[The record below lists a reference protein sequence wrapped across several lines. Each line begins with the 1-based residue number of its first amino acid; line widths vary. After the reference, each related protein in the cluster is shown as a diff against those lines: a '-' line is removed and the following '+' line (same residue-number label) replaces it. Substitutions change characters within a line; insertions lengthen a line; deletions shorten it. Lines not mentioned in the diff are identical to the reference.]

1 MVKRILF
8 IAALLLTVVS
18 FQSQARG
25 RITVGEHQKIEKVA
39 TLPDSTYYQSESG
52 KHFDLGCMYTVY
64 EICRIPVYIKEEGVL
79 VGFEGDTYYDL
90 DDEYKEAI
98 KQDIQKEDLES
109 LNKIPFWD
117 RWGGKLI
124 LICVILVI
132 LAYTYFKNKGND
144 DEEEGTEETAN
155 DEEKKTEE

>member
-8 IAALLLTVVS
+8 ITALLLTVVS

-39 TLPDSTYYQSESG
+39 TLPDSIYYQSESG

-64 EICRIPVYIKEEGVL
+64 EICGIPAFIKEEGVL

-90 DDEYKEAI
+90 DDEYKQAI
-98 KQDIQKEDLES
+98 KQDIQVEDLDS

-124 LICVILVI
+124 LICVILAI
-132 LAYTYFKNKGND
+132 LAYTYFRNRGND
-144 DEEEGTEETAN
+144 DEEEETGETAN
-155 DEEKKTEE
+155 EEK